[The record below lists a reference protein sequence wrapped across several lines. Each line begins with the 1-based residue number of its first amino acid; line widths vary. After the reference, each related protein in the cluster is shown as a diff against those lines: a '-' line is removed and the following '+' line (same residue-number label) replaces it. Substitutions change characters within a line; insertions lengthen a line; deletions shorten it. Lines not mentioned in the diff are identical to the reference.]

1 MDKKEKKKLK
11 MLFEKLKTRRK
22 EAIEE
27 LYNNYNKTVYGIAF
41 SILKN
46 KEDSEDVVQIV
57 FSKLYVLDKEKLPK
71 EKEATWLYSV
81 TKNESLAI
89 LKKKYDNID
98 LEDIYNLEDYDNEI
112 DKSIDK
118 NSYNKLI
125 DKLDKKEQE
134 IVSLKVLANLT
145 FSEIAEILGESTST
159 IKWRYYKAVYTLKLL
174 LSNLSMFIITVTLGI
189 LGVKN
194 QNKSADYLEDEVQ
207 ITNDIMGENL
217 EENGDKEIAKD
228 EENNENVIEEDET
241 TDSFENTIVQEE
253 TIQYNT
259 NYFSIGMIS
268 ISAVFLILT
277 ITFLI
282 FLAKHQL
289 NARKKSSK

>member
-159 IKWRYYKAVYTLKLL
+159 IKLRYYKAVYSLKLL

-241 TDSFENTIVQEE
+241 ENSFENTIVQEE

-277 ITFLI
+277 ITFSI

>member
-81 TKNESLAI
+81 TKNETLAI

-277 ITFLI
+277 ITFSI

>member
-207 ITNDIMGENL
+207 IKNDIMGENL

-228 EENNENVIEEDET
+228 EENNGYACSGRE
-241 TDSFENTIVQEE
+241 S
-253 TIQYNT
+253 
-259 NYFSIGMIS
+259 
-268 ISAVFLILT
+268 
-277 ITFLI
+277 
-282 FLAKHQL
+282 
-289 NARKKSSK
+289 

>member
-71 EKEATWLYSV
+71 GKEATWLYSV

-194 QNKSADYLEDEVQ
+194 QNKSADYLKDEVQ

-228 EENNENVIEEDET
+228 EENNENVIEKDET
-241 TDSFENTIVQEE
+241 ENSFENTIVQEE

-277 ITFLI
+277 ITFSI